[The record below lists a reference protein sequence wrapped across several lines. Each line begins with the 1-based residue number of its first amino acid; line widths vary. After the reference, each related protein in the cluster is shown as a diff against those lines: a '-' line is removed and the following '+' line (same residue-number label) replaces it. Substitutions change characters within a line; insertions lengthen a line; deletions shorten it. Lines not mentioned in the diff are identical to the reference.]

1 MDSETRKASKDRY
14 RERNREKINAKER
27 ERRLTDPERSRA
39 RSAKWRK
46 NNLEAAREMC
56 RKRAAVVRSERP
68 DDIRSIKRGC
78 ESFRRARISGRL
90 APWMTNEEREQIKQ
104 FYANCPPQHEVDHI
118 VPLRGHLVSGLHT
131 ISNLQYITKSENRR
145 KGNRL
150 VKHGDD
156 LPF

>member
-1 MDSETRKASKDRY
+1 
-14 RERNREKINAKER
+14 
-27 ERRLTDPERSRA
+27 
-39 RSAKWRK
+39 
-46 NNLEAAREMC
+46 
-56 RKRAAVVRSERP
+56 
-68 DDIRSIKRGC
+68 
-78 ESFRRARISGRL
+78 
-90 APWMTNEEREQIKQ
+90 MTNEEREQIKQ